1 MRRPW
6 PEGHWRSE
14 EEEKPQFWKSRRH
27 ARACDPVLQRTLKS
41 TNGRIQNPAT
51 LERDPLRSSMP
62 RLARKIKTARLLAPN
77 LSLSLVPLFFL
88 QLSLSLF
95 FPQISH
101 IWYFYHLLPPFVP
114 THFLS
119 AMLLAFLPID
129 FPIKTSKGSYGKS
142 WEETQALPHILFR
155 SLILK
160 GKS

>member
-1 MRRPW
+1 MARGALEIRRGRKTIVLEVQKARSSMRPRTLA
-6 PEGHWRSE
+6 HSQVN
-14 EEEKPQFWKSRRH
+14 KWKDLEPGH
-27 ARACDPVLQRTLKS
+27 ARARPPALQHAQVGEKNENGQASSPKSLTLS
-41 TNGRIQNPAT
+41 
-51 LERDPLRSSMP
+51 RSSLLP
-62 RLARKIKTARLLAPN
+62 LA
-77 LSLSLVPLFFL
+77 F
-88 QLSLSLF
+88 SLSLF

-155 SLILK
+155 SLELK
-160 GKS
+160 GKL